1 MRYGLEL
8 LLLTSKL
15 PHRCNSLHSQMI
27 SQYLDQLLISGSVS
41 LISLD
46 CPDWKWEVIE
56 KIDDDNYLSKV
67 SSPLCLDGEYGYVD
81 MTQLNN
87 EITMMIE

>member
-1 MRYGLEL
+1 
-8 LLLTSKL
+8 
-15 PHRCNSLHSQMI
+15 MI

-56 KIDDDNYLSKV
+56 KIDSDNYLTKV
-67 SSPLCLDGEYGYVD
+67 FSPFCPDGEYGYVD
-81 MTQLNN
+81 MIQLNN
-87 EITMMIE
+87 EITTMIE